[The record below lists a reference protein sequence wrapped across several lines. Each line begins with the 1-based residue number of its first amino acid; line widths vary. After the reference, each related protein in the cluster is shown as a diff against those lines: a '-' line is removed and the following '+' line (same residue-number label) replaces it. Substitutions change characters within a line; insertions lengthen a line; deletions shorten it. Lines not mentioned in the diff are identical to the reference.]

1 MTVEGIY
8 NSLIYEVSDTKY
20 NVRSDKDG
28 RLDGKTKADVERER
42 RGWHEGGSWMFAK
55 KKTEGRKEGRNIARQ
70 KRRHSE
76 CNPRTDCFQ
85 ILMSR
90 DLLYPRLVR
99 WSE

>member
-1 MTVEGIY
+1 
-8 NSLIYEVSDTKY
+8 
-20 NVRSDKDG
+20 
-28 RLDGKTKADVERER
+28 
-42 RGWHEGGSWMFAK
+42 MFAK

-99 WSE
+99 WSKQELRHLLELPTPTTTYPSIAILTGEKQL

>member
-1 MTVEGIY
+1 
-8 NSLIYEVSDTKY
+8 
-20 NVRSDKDG
+20 
-28 RLDGKTKADVERER
+28 
-42 RGWHEGGSWMFAK
+42 MFAK

-90 DLLYPRLVR
+90 DLLYPRRVR
-99 WSE
+99 WSEQELCYLLEPPTTIYPGIVIFTSERQL